1 MSLTARESELLAVT
15 LDLLQRNGY
24 EGFTVDQVV
33 AEARASKSTVYRRW
47 PTKAELVL
55 AAVIEGM
62 KDTAVAPETGS
73 LRTDLLKIGDKIT
86 AEVREHAATMRAVL
100 TETTRNPALNEAM
113 QRQIFDQR
121 KKLINQVLQQAVE
134 RGEISPEAINDDL
147 WDLLPG
153 YLVFRAVIQNR
164 PPTRRTVVA
173 LVDDVILPSLARKSC
188 AKRY

>member
-1 MSLTARESELLAVT
+1 MTARESELLSVT
-15 LDLLQRNGY
+15 LQLLQQHGY
-24 EGFTVDQVV
+24 EGLTIDDVV
-33 AEARASKSTVYRRW
+33 ATARASKATVYRRW

-55 AAVIEGM
+55 AAVVEGM
-62 KDTAVAPETGS
+62 SHVAIAPETGS
-73 LRTDLLKIGDKIT
+73 LRTDLLEIGDKIIN
-86 AEVREHAATMRAVL
+86 EVREHAATMRAVL

-121 KKLINQVLQQAVE
+121 KKLINHVLHQAVE
-134 RGEISPEAINDDL
+134 RGEIKADAINDDL

-164 PPTRRTVVA
+164 PPTRRTVVS
-173 LVDDVILPSLARKSC
+173 LVDDVILPSLARKLC

>member
-1 MSLTARESELLAVT
+1 MTSRESELLSVT
-15 LDLLQRNGY
+15 LQLLQQHGY
-24 EGFTVDQVV
+24 EGLTIDDVV
-33 AEARASKSTVYRRW
+33 ATARASKATVYRRW

-55 AAVIEGM
+55 AAVVEGM

-73 LRTDLLKIGDKIT
+73 LRTDLLEIGDKVT
-86 AEVREHAATMRAVL
+86 KQVREHAATMRAVL

-121 KKLINQVLQQAVE
+121 KKVITRVLHQAVE
-134 RGEISPEAINDDL
+134 RGEISPEAIHDDL

-173 LVDDVILPSLARKSC
+173 LVDDVILPSLARKAC
-188 AKRY
+188 GKRY